1 MVSQCSCGLPITQ
14 VSNQPSLALLFHWK
28 PFYEQFAASSM
39 YKFQQ
44 EEHGGGGSRDL
55 FHQQFL
61 ASQMWGGERTSLGSA
76 EEFERGG
83 EEWGGVGFVGGGM
96 RGNDWRR
103 MGLVR
108 SSRRGV
114 VEDNW
119 TAEEGCFSD
128 HSEVE
133 TPSGWSHQR
142 NGELEMIKRDRGRNE
157 LLTEGELC
165 WERASKR
172 ALGWEQSRRSAS
184 SPIRTVHNAP
194 STPWRV
200 IHDIQYTARRTSDRR
215 WPAFLS
221 REKQLLAA
229 EFRRLGIGACLAGTR
244 GRLTIRIFCRINKV
258 HIRGKQG
265 SRQGGRT

>member
-1 MVSQCSCGLPITQ
+1 MVSRRQCSCGLTVTQ
-14 VSNQPSLALLFHWK
+14 VSTQPSLALLFHWK

-39 YKFQQ
+39 YKFEQ

-55 FHQQFL
+55 FHQQFF
-61 ASQMWGGERTSLGSA
+61 ASQKWREERTSLGSG
-76 EEFERGG
+76 EKFERGG

-96 RGNDWRR
+96 RGHDWRR
-103 MGLVR
+103 GGLVR

-114 VEDNW
+114 VEENW
-119 TAEEGCFSD
+119 TAEQEYLFALPK
-128 HSEVE
+128 VE
-133 TPSGWSHQR
+133 TPSEWLDQSE
-142 NGELEMIKRDRGRNE
+142 GELRMIKRDRGRNE
-157 LLTEGELC
+157 LAGGELC

-172 ALGWEQSRRSAS
+172 ALGWERSRGRAVFNTS
-184 SPIRTVHNAP
+184 SPRRTVHDAP

-244 GRLTIRIFCRINKV
+244 GRLTP
-258 HIRGKQG
+258 
-265 SRQGGRT
+265 